1 MNTPEINPYAPPAAS
16 LQPIEDDF
24 VYPPASNGK
33 RFLNLILDRFMI
45 VGFAMAI
52 GAVLGVLESLGLI
65 HGVVDSFAK
74 LSRLED
80 YLITGMLSII
90 YYTGMEFLFGRSMGK
105 LITGTKV
112 LTEAGGR
119 PSFLAV
125 LGRTLVRFVPFEPF
139 SFLGTNSG
147 WHDRWS
153 GTQVV
158 DIRAGK
164 QAPISPNL
172 RRFYR

>member
-119 PSFLAV
+119 PSFIAV

-158 DIRAGK
+158 DVRVGK